1 MTKWPRRRPRQLNGD
16 DCESVILAVNGGAL
30 FRSNICS
37 ARISLAPPG
46 RSCRS
51 RGYCPLYSL
60 AWRHEMPKIEWRSIL
75 ALVTAGLIVSTGS
88 ALRPPTVN
96 SIGDAVE
103 TASANIANNLSDGP
117 HLGFDTFAYPGDD
130 AMHAWLTADKPY
142 RWVGYYLSAPCHSDS
157 AWEGKRET
165 LSDMGWGMA
174 VIYVGQQTWGRT
186 PGQKVAVNR
195 YITKR
200 VRQVKTRNGKRV
212 VSYVNKRVPVK
223 VLVSPRASRGSS
235 CSTQLVS
242 AARGTAD
249 ANDAIAKTAAEGFAN
264 GTVIFLDIER
274 MEMVPRAM
282 RDYYEAWTKRVTEE
296 GRFRPAYYAHSFN
309 ADQIYGDVKQVLA
322 GAGISNDPPFWIASE
337 RGFAID
343 KAPTE
348 VGHAFAQ
355 VWQGVLDVV
364 ETHNGVRLPIDV
376 NVAQLPSPSENYPAG
391 E

>member
-1 MTKWPRRRPRQLNGD
+1 
-16 DCESVILAVNGGAL
+16 
-30 FRSNICS
+30 
-37 ARISLAPPG
+37 
-46 RSCRS
+46 
-51 RGYCPLYSL
+51 
-60 AWRHEMPKIEWRSIL
+60 MPKTEWRSIL
-75 ALVTAGLIVSTGS
+75 ALVTAGLIVGTGS
-88 ALRPPTVN
+88 ALRPPSVS

-103 TASANIANNLSDGP
+103 TASAHIADNLSDGP

-142 RWVGYYLSAPCHSDS
+142 RWVGYYLSAPCHNDTS
-157 AWEGKRET
+157 WEGKRET

-174 VIYVGQQTWGRT
+174 VIYVGQQTWGKT
-186 PGQKVAVNR
+186 PGQKVAVTR

-200 VRQVKTRNGKRV
+200 VRQAKTRNGRRV
-212 VSYVNKRVPVK
+212 VSYITKRVPVTVM
-223 VLVSPRASRGSS
+223 VLPRASPGSS

-249 ANDAIAKTAAEGFAN
+249 ANDAIAKTAAEGFAK

-274 MEMVPRAM
+274 MESVPKAM
-282 RDYYEAWTKRVTEE
+282 RDYYEAWTKRVVED

-309 ADQIYGDVKQVLA
+309 ADLIYRDVKQVLA
-322 GAGISNDPPFWIASE
+322 AAGISNDPPFWIAGE
-337 RGFAID
+337 RGFSID

>member
-1 MTKWPRRRPRQLNGD
+1 
-16 DCESVILAVNGGAL
+16 
-30 FRSNICS
+30 
-37 ARISLAPPG
+37 
-46 RSCRS
+46 
-51 RGYCPLYSL
+51 
-60 AWRHEMPKIEWRSIL
+60 
-75 ALVTAGLIVSTGS
+75 
-88 ALRPPTVN
+88 
-96 SIGDAVE
+96 
-103 TASANIANNLSDGP
+103 
-117 HLGFDTFAYPGDD
+117 
-130 AMHAWLTADKPY
+130 MHAWLTADKPY
-142 RWVGYYLSAPCHSDS
+142 RWVGYYLSAPCHNDS
-157 AWEGKRET
+157 SWEGKRAT

-186 PGQKVAVNR
+186 PGQKVAVTR

-200 VRQVKTRNGKRV
+200 ARQIKTRNGKRI

-223 VLVSPRASRGSS
+223 VLVSPRASPGSS
-235 CSTQLVS
+235 CSTQLVN

-274 MEMVPRAM
+274 MESVPKAM
-282 RDYYEAWTKRVTEE
+282 RDYYEAWTKRVVED

-309 ADQIYGDVKQVLA
+309 ADLIYSDVKQVLA
-322 GAGISNDPPFWIASE
+322 AAGISNDPPFWIASE

-355 VWQGVLDVV
+355 VWQGVIDVV